1 MQIFNKKR
9 GLMFK
14 FKFRKRKATAEE
26 SAYVEKQV
34 RKIPKIVSIVFLIYV
49 IIFVCFMIWYFD
61 FRTNYYI
68 SDVEGPSM
76 SPTINAEVSDSDPK
90 TKQDFVYVNKK
101 KEAQRGDI
109 IVINVNTTGVK
120 ENDHYIIKRVIA
132 MAGDKVTI
140 KIADDGYYHVFVQY
154 AGQEEISQ
162 LDEDYIK
169 SYESWMSAKP
179 VHIDTNTF
187 YEAEF
192 YSTFISTGANV
203 SVIDGVAYYE
213 IPEDSYFCLGDNR
226 AVSKDSRNSEYR
238 TFSKSKISGV
248 AEIIVKNGAKVK
260 GIKLFFKKWGAI
272 WGYYWKQIEM
282 LFAR

>member
-26 SAYVEKQV
+26 NAYVEKQV
-34 RKIPKIVSIVFLIYV
+34 RKIPKVVSIIFLIYV

-61 FRTNYYI
+61 FRSKYYI

-76 SPTINAEVSDSDPK
+76 SPTINAEVSDSDPN

-109 IVINVNTTGVK
+109 VVVNLNTTGVK
-120 ENDHYIIKRVIA
+120 ENDYYIIKRVIA
-132 MAGDKVTI
+132 MAGDKITI
-140 KIADDGYYHVFVQY
+140 KIAEDGYYHVFMQY
-154 AGQEEISQ
+154 AGQEEVIQ

-169 SYESWMSAKP
+169 SYEGWTSAKSAY
-179 VHIDTNTF
+179 IASTTY
-187 YEAEF
+187 YESEF
-192 YSTFISTGANV
+192 YGTFISSGMHV
-203 SVIDGVAYYE
+203 SIIDGVAFYE
-213 IPEDSYFCLGDNR
+213 VPENSYFCLGDNR
-226 AVSKDSRNSEYR
+226 AVSIDSRR
-238 TFSKSKISGV
+238 RGVFSKNKICGV
-248 AEIIVKNGAKVK
+248 AEIIVKNGTKYRGV
-260 GIKLFFKKWGAI
+260 KLFFKKWGSI
-272 WGYYWKQIEM
+272 WGFYWKQIEL

>member
-34 RKIPKIVSIVFLIYV
+34 RKIPKVVSIIFLIYV

-61 FRTNYYI
+61 FRSKYYI

-76 SPTINAEVSDSDPK
+76 SPTINAEVSDSDPN

-109 IVINVNTTGVK
+109 VVVNLNTTGVK
-120 ENDHYIIKRVIA
+120 ENDYYIIKRVIA

-140 KIADDGYYHVFVQY
+140 KIAEDGYYHVFMQY
-154 AGQEEISQ
+154 AGQEEVTQ

-169 SYESWMSAKP
+169 SYEGWTSAKS
-179 VHIDTNTF
+179 VYISSTTY
-187 YEAEF
+187 YESEF
-192 YSTFISTGANV
+192 YSTFISSDTNV
-203 SVIDGVAYYE
+203 SIIDGVAFYE
-213 IPEDSYFCLGDNR
+213 VPENSYFCLGDNR
-226 AVSKDSRNSEYR
+226 AVSVDSRR
-238 TFSKSKISGV
+238 RGVFSKSKISGV
-248 AEIIVKNGAKVK
+248 AEIIVKNGTNYG
-260 GIKLFFKKWGAI
+260 GIKLFFKKWGSI
-272 WGYYWKQIEM
+272 WGFYWKQIEM